1 MARFSLRRRI
11 IASFTAMTIVVAGA
25 FSYAIKTSLHF
36 AEINLAIETMER
48 QIEFIQSA
56 HTQGVTPY
64 LGPQTNYYQA
74 SRDNPGHWPNWLTDL
89 EDGFHDIDRGDEG
102 ELHVLLRTEGDR
114 RHALTTTFEQF
125 EAREE
130 VIEAITLIGFL
141 ASVLGALILGTLL
154 ARHVISPVV
163 RLSRQVQHR
172 DQLLT
177 LAPPLAPDYP
187 ADEVGKLA
195 GAFDHALGCL
205 RDALERERLFTSDV
219 SHELR
224 TPLMVIASSCE
235 LLLAE
240 DVASERQRR
249 QIERILR
256 SSREMHE
263 LVDTFLRLAR
273 ALGPDESHAV
283 TPLMEVAKEQI
294 QHYQADACMRRLS
307 LDLQVEAPDQG
318 SYPAPLL
325 RTVISNL
332 LRNALHYTD
341 QGDVRLIVRD
351 GSFSVIDSGAGIPPG
366 DSERMFAPYTRGNP
380 SRGDGTGIGLSLV
393 QRICA
398 RQGWKVALLN
408 RAEGGCEFR
417 VTLSSGSHAG
427 AGKVTHA
434 RTPPNGDGSS
444 RI

>member
-1 MARFSLRRRI
+1 MMARLSLRRRI
-11 IASFTAMTIVVAGA
+11 IASFTLMTVVVAGA
-25 FSYAIKTSLHF
+25 FSLAIKTTLNL

-48 QIEFIQSA
+48 QISFIQSA
-56 HTQGVTPY
+56 HDQGVTPY
-64 LGPQTNYYQA
+64 LGPQTAYYKR
-74 SRDNPGHWPNWLTDL
+74 SRDNPDNWPRWLSDL
-89 EDGFHDIDRGDEG
+89 EDGFHEINRDEQ
-102 ELHVLLRTEGDR
+102 ELHVLIRTEGDI
-114 RHALTTTFEQF
+114 RHALTTTFDQF
-125 EAREE
+125 EARENAIE
-130 VIEAITLIGFL
+130 TVTLLGFIASVIGAL
-141 ASVLGALILGTLL
+141 VLGALL

-172 DQLLT
+172 DQLLK
-177 LAPPLAPDYP
+177 LAPPLAPDY
-187 ADEVGKLA
+187 AQDEVGKLA
-195 GAFDHALGCL
+195 SAFDHALGRL
-205 RDALERERLFTSDV
+205 HDTLERERMFTSDV

-240 DVASERQRR
+240 DAADERERN

-273 ALGPDESHAV
+273 TPGPDGSHAGER
-283 TPLMEVAKEQI
+283 LAEVAEEQI
-294 QHYQADACMRRLS
+294 QHWRDDAYARRLD

-318 SYPAPLL
+318 SYPASLL

-341 QGDVRLIVRD
+341 QGYVRLIVRE
-351 GSFSVIDSGAGIPPG
+351 GGFSVIDSGVGIPASDG
-366 DSERMFAPYTRGNP
+366 ERMFAPYTRGNP

-398 RQGWKVALLN
+398 RQGWQIALRN

-417 VTLSSGSHAG
+417 VTLS
-427 AGKVTHA
+427 
-434 RTPPNGDGSS
+434 PNS
-444 RI
+444 

>member
-1 MARFSLRRRI
+1 MARLSLHRRI
-11 IASFTAMTIVVAGA
+11 IISFTLMTMVVAGA
-25 FSYAIKTSLHF
+25 FSYAIKTTLHF

-48 QIEFIQSA
+48 QIAFIQSA

-64 LGPQTNYYQA
+64 LGPHTNYYVS
-74 SRDNPGHWPNWLTDL
+74 SRDNPGNWPRWLTDL
-89 EDGFHDIDRGDEG
+89 EDGFHDIDRDHE
-102 ELHVLLRTEGDR
+102 ELHVMVRTDGDT
-114 RHALTTTFEQF
+114 RHALTTTFDQF

-130 VIEAITLIGFL
+130 VIETVTIIGFL
-141 ASVLGALILGTLL
+141 ASVIGALVLGALL

-177 LAPPLAPDYP
+177 LAPPLAPDY
-187 ADEVGKLA
+187 AEDEVGKLA
-195 GAFDHALGCL
+195 GAFDHALGRL
-205 RDALERERLFTSDV
+205 RDTLERERMFTSDV

-240 DVASERQRR
+240 DAADERERR

-273 ALGPDESHAV
+273 APGPDGSHAGAL
-283 TPLMEVAKEQI
+283 LMEIAEEQVLHW
-294 QHYQADACMRRLS
+294 QDDATVRQLD
-307 LDLQVEAPDQG
+307 LDLQVEAQDQG
-318 SYPAPLL
+318 SYPASLL
-325 RTVISNL
+325 RTVMSNL
-332 LRNALHYTD
+332 LRNGLHYTD
-341 QGDVRLIVRD
+341 AGFVRLIVRE
-351 GSFSVIDSGAGIPPG
+351 GGFSVIDSGVGIPPSDG
-366 DSERMFAPYTRGNP
+366 ERMFAPYTRGNS

-398 RQGWKVALLN
+398 RQGWGITLHN

-417 VTLSSGSHAG
+417 VTLSSTS
-427 AGKVTHA
+427 
-434 RTPPNGDGSS
+434 
-444 RI
+444 